1 MNAIFNQTEG
11 YLPGYAYPRIITD
24 FSDYTGRP
32 IGSAQQR
39 SSNNGYSRYFSSD
52 RYIYHIDPG
61 PGLYNV
67 GKKVEVH
74 PMQMIGSL
82 IDVYA

>member
-1 MNAIFNQTEG
+1 MKAIANHSAVYHTG
-11 YLPGYAYPRIITD
+11 YEYPVTAAGGSEYPPRSFGNLRQY
-24 FSDYTGRP
+24 FSD
-32 IGSAQQR
+32 
-39 SSNNGYSRYFSSD
+39 SNNSRYFYHD

-61 PGLYNV
+61 PGLYNT
-67 GKKVEVH
+67 GMRVEPH